1 MTEQK
6 VDRRIRRTRKRLKE
20 ALLSL
25 ILEKKYERITVQQI
39 LDRADVGRSTFY
51 LHYRDKDD
59 LLVSGMPENLLR
71 FGGHEGDMLPP
82 ITELFEHAQ
91 ENYHLFKALM
101 GSEGIALVLK
111 TVRQT
116 LSEDWQKRIVSMP
129 ATENTIRLPAPVIA
143 HYLSGA
149 FMSLLTWWLDS
160 NMPHSPAE
168 MNDMFHELAMK
179 GLDQGEQG

>member
-20 ALLSL
+20 ALISL
-25 ILEKKYERITVQQI
+25 ILEKKYERITVQEI

-51 LHYRDKDD
+51 LHYRDKDH
-59 LLVSGMPENLLR
+59 LLVSGMPENLLH
-71 FGGHEGDMLPP
+71 FGGDESDENEILPP
-82 ITELFEHAQ
+82 MTELFEHAQ
-91 ENYHLFKALM
+91 ENYHLFKALI
-101 GSEGIALVLK
+101 GSEGIAIVLK

-116 LSEDWQKRIVSMP
+116 LSEDWQKRIVSIQ
-129 ATENTIRLPAPVIA
+129 ATKKSIRLPAPVIA

-149 FMSLLTWWLDS
+149 FMSLLTWWLDA

-179 GLDQGEQG
+179 GLDQ

>member
-1 MTEQK
+1 M
-6 VDRRIRRTRKRLKE
+6 DRRIRRTRKRLKE
-20 ALLSL
+20 ALISL
-25 ILEKKYERITVQQI
+25 ILEKKYERITVQEI

-71 FGGHEGDMLPP
+71 FGGDERDENEILPP
-82 ITELFEHAQ
+82 MTELFEHAQ

-116 LSEDWQKRIVSMP
+116 LSEDWQKRLVSIQ
-129 ATENTIRLPAPVIA
+129 ASQKNIRLPAPVIA

-149 FMSLLTWWLDS
+149 FMSLLTWWLDA
-160 NMPHSPAE
+160 NMPHSPTE

-179 GLDQGEQG
+179 GLDQ